1 MRMLK
6 WMFLVLS
13 LAVHGAELPGDGGIG
28 VVLGVEGQNI
38 VVKRILP
45 DSPAAAQHDLHV
57 GDRILAV
64 AQDKEPA
71 IQVESGK
78 LAQTIPLIRDP
89 KGTTVRL
96 TLLSAGEDESRA
108 RVMSFVRGEVKVMVC
123 GRKEVVTMPVRIH
136 ALALSDYDLGDGD
149 ALRLRIV
156 AHRFSG
162 TLDSVAIV
170 IKLPPSVLRRQRR

>member
-45 DSPAAAQHDLHV
+45 DSPAAAQHDLRV

-71 IQVESGK
+71 VQVESTK
-78 LAQTIPLIRDP
+78 LAQTVALIRGV

-96 TLLSAGEDESRA
+96 TIISDGEHESRA
-108 RVMSFVRGEVKVMVC
+108 RVVSFMRGEVK
-123 GRKEVVTMPVRIH
+123 
-136 ALALSDYDLGDGD
+136 ALSAWGDG
-149 ALRLRIV
+149 ALLTK
-156 AHRFSG
+156 G
-162 TLDSVAIV
+162 
-170 IKLPPSVLRRQRR
+170 